1 MLSHGTANRK
11 QRTKKKMI
19 KRMLFYR
26 KDQIAVTDHRQV
38 TDPQD
43 GGWSSTSSIIRT
55 TQLGEVYREN
65 GAGCSSGIYIFS
77 HNCRTF

>member
-38 TDPQD
+38 IDPQD
-43 GGWSSTSSIIRT
+43 GGWSSTSSIIRNHA
-55 TQLGEVYREN
+55 VR
-65 GAGCSSGIYIFS
+65 
-77 HNCRTF
+77 